1 MFMDLEGK
9 GRARLVGCSSHV
21 NWRRCF
27 MPAGWG
33 RPSGLLSWRPDLA
46 GVQGRPAA
54 LSTHHSPPFQGLSVL
69 RDTRFVFHDTQS
81 PSQLPHSIPCSPKV
95 PTLVTGMD

>member
-1 MFMDLEGK
+1 
-9 GRARLVGCSSHV
+9 
-21 NWRRCF
+21 
-27 MPAGWG
+27 MPGGWG
-33 RPSGLLSWRPDLA
+33 RPSGGCCPGALTWQ

-54 LSTHHSPPFQGLSVL
+54 LSAHHTLLFQGLSVL